1 MGSLVDGRGD
11 DLSDVDLLA
20 VVREGG
26 FEDAWAA
33 RAELSEGAL
42 YAWDHVEGED
52 MEVKGHKWLTR
63 DLVKVECLIATP
75 SRPMRL
81 ADPVAVVAGD
91 ASLPDRFARRGPIP
105 REAIEAYAEEL
116 RAGGHVHEVE
126 ARYGDL
132 KSTLRRLLANGR

>member
-1 MGSLVDGRGD
+1 MGSLVGGRGD

-20 VVREGG
+20 VVHEGG

-42 YAWDHVEGED
+42 YVWDHVEAED

-75 SRPMRL
+75 SSPMRL
-81 ADPVAVVAGD
+81 AGPVVVVAGD
-91 ASLPDRFARRGPIP
+91 ASLPDRFTRREAIP
-105 REAIEAYAEEL
+105 REAIEAYAEES

-132 KSTLRRLLANGR
+132 KSALRRLLG